1 MARVAGKVVIVT
13 GGASGIGEA
22 CSTLLAAQGATVVV
36 ADLADKTGNALAAK
50 LTAES
55 GGKHRFRHHD
65 VTDENSWQKL
75 IAETERDFGH
85 LDGLVNN
92 AGVSGPVPAAD
103 IEHESLETWRKIN
116 AVNLEGVFLGC
127 KHAVPALRRAG
138 KGSIVNISSLAA
150 LVGTPGLTA
159 YGAGKAG
166 VRQLTKSVAMHCALR
181 GDKIRC
187 NSVHPG
193 VIVTPM
199 GDQVIGPDERRRAKL
214 LKTIPV
220 KTFGEPNDIGYCVVY
235 LISDESKF
243 ATGAEFV
250 IDGGMSA
257 L

>member
-1 MARVAGKVVIVT
+1 MARVAGKIVIVT
-13 GGASGIGEA
+13 GAASGIGQASAE
-22 CSTLLAAQGATVVV
+22 LLAGEGATVIA
-36 ADLADKTGNALAAK
+36 ADVTDGAGKALVAK
-50 LTAES
+50 L

-65 VTDENSWQKL
+65 VTDEASWQNL
-75 IAETERDFGH
+75 IAETERDFGR

-103 IEHESLETWRKIN
+103 IEHETLETWRKIN

-150 LVGTPGLTA
+150 LVGTPGLAA

-166 VRQLTKSVAMHCALR
+166 VRQLTKSVAMHCALK
-181 GDKIRC
+181 GMKIRC

-199 GDQVIGPDERRRAKL
+199 GRSVMGEDERTRTKI
-214 LKTIPV
+214 LKTIPL
-220 KTFGEPNDIGYCVVY
+220 KEFGAPEDIGYCVVY